1 MRINVE
7 KEQFCFKNQNT
18 SKEKNKN
25 AALAVCGG
33 AVLLPLI
40 PIIDGDNFKGTYRN
54 KNTAKFVTGMA
65 AIGGLIGGT
74 SILRDKYF
82 GSDHKTSFNTALFA
96 ATAPLMLFV
105 NEWAEK
111 SHKPIKKRWYFLSV
125 IAGGA
130 IGYTMSKILK
140 QKLHKPIE
148 EATATNVALS
158 RV

>member
-7 KEQFCFKNQNT
+7 YGQFSFKNQNA

-40 PIIDGDNFKGTYRN
+40 PIIDGDNFKSTFRN

-65 AIGGLIGGT
+65 AIGGLLGGT
-74 SILRDKYF
+74 GILIDKYA
-82 GSDHKTSFNTALFA
+82 SPNHKTTFNTAIFA

-111 SHKPIKKRWYFLSV
+111 SRKPIEKKWYFLSV

-130 IGYTMSKILK
+130 IGYIMSKILK
-140 QKLHKPIE
+140 QK
-148 EATATNVALS
+148 
-158 RV
+158 